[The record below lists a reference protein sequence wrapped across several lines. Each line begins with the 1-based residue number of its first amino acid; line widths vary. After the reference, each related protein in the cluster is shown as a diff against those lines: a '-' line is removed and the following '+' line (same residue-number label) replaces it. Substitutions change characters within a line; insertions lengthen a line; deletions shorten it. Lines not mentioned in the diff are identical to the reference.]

1 MKKLQVRNS
10 ILLFLTS
17 LIWGCAF
24 VAQSVGADYIEP
36 YTFNSVRFLMGGVF
50 LLPCIWF
57 QDRKKG
63 ARADE
68 AEKKDRRELLRGGI
82 CCGAALC
89 TASNLQMFGI
99 MYTSVGKSGFLTALY
114 IVMVP
119 LIGIFSGRKAGRKL
133 WLAVAFALVGFYLLC
148 MKSGD
153 LGIGFGESMLL
164 LGALA
169 FSCHIMLIDYF
180 TKRTDGVKMS
190 CIQFFVCG
198 LGSGVL
204 MLLFESPS
212 FSALRAAWLPL
223 LYTGIFSSG
232 IGYTLQIIGQK
243 GMNPVVASLILSLES
258 VNSAIAG
265 WLFLR
270 QKLTPREIAG
280 CAVVFAA
287 IILAQLPEKKQTG
300 D

>member
-1 MKKLQVRNS
+1 MNKLKVRNS

-36 YTFNSVRFLMGGVF
+36 YTFNAVRFLLGGVF

-57 QDRKKG
+57 LDRRKDTGGKK
-63 ARADE
+63 
-68 AEKKDRRELLRGGI
+68 AEKEDAGELLRGGI
-82 CCGAALC
+82 CCGAVLC
-89 TASNLQMFGI
+89 AASNLQMFGI
-99 MYTSVGKSGFLTALY
+99 MYTNVGKSGFLTALY

-119 LIGIFSGRKAGRKL
+119 LIGIFSGRRPGKKL

-153 LGIGFGESMLL
+153 FGIGFGESMLL

-169 FSCHIMLIDYF
+169 FAGHIMLIDYF
-180 TKRTDGVKMS
+180 SKRTDGVKMS
-190 CIQFFVCG
+190 CIQFFVSG
-198 LGSGVL
+198 LISSAL
-204 MLLFESPS
+204 MFWFESPS
-212 FSALRAAWLPL
+212 LSALGVAWLPL
-223 LYTGIFSSG
+223 LYTGILSSG
-232 IGYTLQIIGQK
+232 VGYTLQIIGQK
-243 GMNPVVASLILSLES
+243 GMNPVVASLIMSLES

-265 WLFLR
+265 WLFLGE
-270 QKLTPREIAG
+270 KLTPREIAG

-287 IILAQLPEKKQTG
+287 IILAQLPEKSKNG